1 MIKYYLRNFLQVDN
15 PNFCEENP
23 EGCCYDNICSVE
35 GDSTWIPPPGSDE
48 ADAGCREEGCCH
60 DWCQCFM
67 GYSFYR
73 DCGEDKVW
81 DGEGFR
87 CAELWEKAECGVTTT
102 TTE

>member
-1 MIKYYLRNFLQVDN
+1 
-15 PNFCEENP
+15 
-23 EGCCYDNICSVE
+23 
-35 GDSTWIPPPGSDE
+35 
-48 ADAGCREEGCCH
+48 
-60 DWCQCFM
+60 M